1 MKTFRYIASATTL
14 AMLLAGTGSAQRSLA
29 PDPIIVP
36 NDRAPVQAQPVSPSS
51 PVARLSVVPSALPKT
66 QAVLDGYI
74 RDNKMPGIVGAFSVG
89 NRPTMFV
96 SAGKI
101 ADGAAAAKAGPD
113 SLWRVY
119 SMTKPITGMAAMI
132 LIEEGRLKLDDPVS
146 KYIPAFKT
154 MKVLDGANSLAS
166 HPAARPVTIRMLL
179 THSAGLG
186 YNIVTKGPLLSE
198 YKRLGIDPAQVNNDL
213 EGQSRK
219 TRPTSLEEFANRVAS
234 LPLVYEPGTKWSYSI
249 GLDVMG
255 RVIEVASG
263 MSFDGF
269 VQQHIFDPLKMTSSF
284 WTVPQR
290 DVPRLSTNYIFTRAA
305 MAQFN
310 PALDT
315 SKIDAK
321 ARIPLDAAATSVWL
335 KPPSFPYGGAGLVMS
350 ARDYD
355 RFLHM
360 LQNYGE
366 LDGVRIMK
374 TETAKLAMSNLLPAG
389 VIFSGTVASTGGTTA
404 GPKMGFGAG
413 GSVYLEDFPGGAGK
427 GTYGWGGAAG
437 TVAFVDAG
445 HQARG
450 NVMVNYFPGDTYP
463 LRTEVLPA
471 FLADAAHHPAK

>member
-1 MKTFRYIASATTL
+1 MTSFK
-14 AMLLAGTGSAQRSLA
+14 LLASVGLSAILLTGTGFAQTVPA
-29 PDPIIVP
+29 PS
-36 NDRAPVQAQPVSPSS
+36 APVTAAPAPT
-51 PVARLSVVPSALPKT
+51 LSVVPSVLPAT
-66 QAVLDGYI
+66 QAVLDGYV
-74 RDNKMPGIVGAFSVG
+74 RDNKMPGIVAAFGVG
-89 NRPTMFV
+89 DGPTMFL

-101 ADGAAAAKAGPD
+101 ADGPTAAKAGPD

-132 LIEEGRLKLDDPVS
+132 LVEEGKLKLDDPVS
-146 KYIPAFKT
+146 KYIPAFKDI
-154 MKVLDGANSLAS
+154 KVLDGPDSLAS
-166 HPAARPVTIRMLL
+166 HPAVRPVTIRMLL

-186 YNIVTKGPLLSE
+186 YSIITKGPLLAE
-198 YKRLGIDPAQVNNDL
+198 YKKLGIDPAQVNNDL
-213 EGQSRK
+213 EAQSRK
-219 TRPTSLEEFANRVAS
+219 VRPATLEEFANRVAS

-263 MSFDGF
+263 QRFDAF
-269 VQQHIFDPLKMTSSF
+269 VQARIFDPLKMTSSF
-284 WTVPQR
+284 WTVPQSE
-290 DVPRLSTNYIFTRAA
+290 VSRLSTNYIFTRAA

-310 PALDT
+310 PGLDT

-335 KPPSFPYGGAGLVMS
+335 KAPSFPYGGAGLVMS

-360 LQNYGE
+360 LQNYGT
-366 LDGVRIMK
+366 LDGARIMK
-374 TETAKLAMSNLLPAG
+374 TETAKLAMSNLLPMG
-389 VIFSGTVASTGGTTA
+389 VVFSGTVAATGGNTG

-413 GSVYLEDFPGGAGK
+413 GSVYLEDFAGGAGK

-445 HQARG
+445 RQARG

-463 LRTEVLPA
+463 IRAEVLPA
-471 FLADAAHHPAK
+471 FLADVARMTAK